1 MKSTT
6 WIEMVTGRFAY
17 ESFRL
22 RVVSLMSLSL
32 MSYVVPLRSKTRTGS
47 ACICFVLSAMI
58 QKSAITHVYASFFQP
73 LIRRKHLGN
82 WPNMRTGRWRNDHK
96 TSNLGGGGTP
106 HMKNMKGGP
115 RRPRGPSKSTNYNL
129 QTWPCTWPFE
139 AAEEKVYFLRGLLEC
154 LQRQKMFKR

>member
-1 MKSTT
+1 MDRNGD
-6 WIEMVTGRFAY
+6 W
-17 ESFRL
+17 SFRL
-22 RVVSLMSLSL
+22 RVVSPTSLSL
-32 MSYVVPLRSKTRTGS
+32 MSYVVPLRSETRTGS

-73 LIRRKHLGN
+73 LIRQKHLGN

-96 TSNLGGGGTP
+96 TSNPGRDSTYE
-106 HMKNMKGGP
+106 NMKGGP
-115 RRPRGPSKSTNYNL
+115 RRPRGPSKSTKYNL

-154 LQRQKMFKR
+154 LRWQKMFKR